1 VEITDDSSPAPAIKS
16 SQDPGWK
23 IWEETMFAQY
33 SDYLLKQLEALL
45 AIPSP
50 SGFFEAVE
58 GYLSRE
64 VESMGYQVKHLN
76 KGGIRY
82 CLGGEGEP
90 VMLTA
95 HADTLGAQVKEIKP
109 NGRLKIV
116 RVGGLNPNNIE
127 NENVTVHTK
136 FNGTYEGTILLTNAS
151 THVNDNYNVVRTFES
166 NMEVVLDKL
175 VDSKKDVEALGIR
188 NGDFI
193 SIHPRFA
200 ASTDGWLKSRF
211 LDDKIGVAILLA
223 FSKYVVENKIALN
236 RKVYVGFTVYEEVL
250 HAGGAGIPEDAVEL
264 LGIDMGCVGEGLEGS
279 ETRVS
284 IVARDNYGPY
294 NNAVVTRLIQLG
306 MENGIDFAVDCYSGY
321 ISDVAV
327 ALIAG
332 RDVRHGLIGPGVYAS
347 HSYERTNLRAVEE
360 TIKLLCAYLT
370 ETP

>member
-1 VEITDDSSPAPAIKS
+1 MLE
-16 SQDPGWK
+16 
-23 IWEETMFAQY
+23 QY
-33 SDYLLKQLEALL
+33 RDYLLKQLEALL

-50 SGFFEAVE
+50 SGFFEAVQ
-58 GYLSRE
+58 GYLSKE

-76 KGGIRY
+76 KGGIQY

-90 VMLTA
+90 VMLMA

-166 NMEVVLDKL
+166 NLEVVLDKL

-193 SIHPRFA
+193 SVHPRFV

-223 FSKYVVENKIALN
+223 FSKYVAENKVALN

-264 LGIDMGCVGEGLEGS
+264 LGVDMGCVGEGLEGS

-294 NNAVVTRLIQLG
+294 NNAMVTRLIQLG
-306 MENGIDFAVDCYSGY
+306 LENGIDFAVDCYSGY
-321 ISDVAV
+321 VSDVAV

-347 HSYERTNLRAVEE
+347 HSYERTNLRAVEG
-360 TIKLLCAYLT
+360 TLKLLCAYLT
-370 ETP
+370 

>member
-1 VEITDDSSPAPAIKS
+1 
-16 SQDPGWK
+16 
-23 IWEETMFAQY
+23 M
-33 SDYLLKQLEALL
+33 
-45 AIPSP
+45 
-50 SGFFEAVE
+50 
-58 GYLSRE
+58 
-64 VESMGYQVKHLN
+64 
-76 KGGIRY
+76 
-82 CLGGEGEP
+82 
-90 VMLTA
+90 
-95 HADTLGAQVKEIKP
+95 
-109 NGRLKIV
+109 
-116 RVGGLNPNNIE
+116 
-127 NENVTVHTK
+127 
-136 FNGTYEGTILLTNAS
+136 
-151 THVNDNYNVVRTFES
+151 
-166 NMEVVLDKL
+166 
-175 VDSKKDVEALGIR
+175 
-188 NGDFI
+188 
-193 SIHPRFA
+193 
-200 ASTDGWLKSRF
+200 
-211 LDDKIGVAILLA
+211 
-223 FSKYVVENKIALN
+223 
-236 RKVYVGFTVYEEVL
+236 L